1 MLIHKSADAIVI
13 GAGAVGCAIALSL
26 TRQKLKPIVI
36 ERDGVAFNAS
46 GYAWGGLSAHFG
58 SGVPGPMT
66 QHYRNAIKMHIRLY
80 DELREAASCDW
91 QLHKVTSLSL
101 AADEESAEQLERDV
115 AWMWTNNFE
124 AQIIG
129 ENEIDAF
136 EPAIR
141 PGMIA
146 ASVVN
151 SGWELDSLSYAQALA
166 SAATVSGTE
175 FVEGEVAEIRSVNG
189 IAIGV
194 ALTNGDLVDAPVII
208 VATGPW
214 TAEINGLP
222 PLPIKPIKGEI
233 LRLSRP
239 GVDLQNRVGFNGFNV
254 GRKLDGT
261 VWAGTYE
268 WDRGFNRDVTDEGR
282 EHILNGVTDYL
293 PSLADSPIVKS
304 TACLRPV
311 ASDGLPIVGPSSA
324 AEGVYHA
331 NGAGKK
337 GILLSPLMAKWIT
350 DLIVDGIEPPE
361 TVASSRF
368 GSI

>member
-1 MLIHKSADAIVI
+1 MSFRQSADAIVI

-26 TRQKLKPIVI
+26 TRRNLKPIVI
-36 ERDGVAFNAS
+36 DRDGVASNAS
-46 GYAWGGLSAHFG
+46 GFAWGGLSAHFG

-66 QHYRNAIKMHIRLY
+66 QYYRDAIAMHLDLY
-80 DELREAASCDW
+80 GELRERASCDW
-91 QLHKVTSLSL
+91 QLHKVRSLSL
-101 AADEESAEQLERDV
+101 AADEATANGLQSDV
-115 AWMWTNNFE
+115 EWMCSEGFE
-124 AQIIG
+124 AEIID
-129 ENEIDAF
+129 EQEIYSL

-141 PGMIA
+141 PGMFA

-151 SGWELDSLSYAQALA
+151 SGWELDCLSYTQSLA
-166 SAATVSGTE
+166 SEAMTSGAE
-175 FVEGEVAEIRSVNG
+175 FVDGEVRKIRSEGGSAKCV
-189 IAIGV
+189 V
-194 ALTNGDLVDAPVII
+194 LTNETHLDAPVII

-214 TAEINGLP
+214 THEINGLP

-268 WDRGFNRDVTDEGR
+268 WDRGFNRGVTDEGR

-324 AEGVYHA
+324 TRGVYYA

-350 DLIVDGIEPPE
+350 DLIVDRIAPPE
-361 TVASSRF
+361 TVAATRF
-368 GSI
+368 PSI